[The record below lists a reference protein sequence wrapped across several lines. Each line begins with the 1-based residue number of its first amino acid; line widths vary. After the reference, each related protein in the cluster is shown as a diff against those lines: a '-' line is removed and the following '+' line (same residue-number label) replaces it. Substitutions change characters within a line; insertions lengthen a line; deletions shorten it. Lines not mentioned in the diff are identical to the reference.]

1 MMDATRTAIADAL
14 ENLAEEESWDPEAWQ
29 NCYDLVTANW
39 DNGLLKY
46 VHDDLIHYSGEFHSR
61 NILGFR
67 AKPDPHHLDDYRH
80 EFRSIAAALRAG
92 LSLVDAKKQF
102 GL

>member
-1 MMDATRTAIADAL
+1 MG
-14 ENLAEEESWDPEAWQ
+14 
-29 NCYDLVTANW
+29 ANW
-39 DNGLLKY
+39 DNELLKY
-46 VHDDLIHYSGEFHSR
+46 IHDDLIHYDGVFDSR
-61 NILGFR
+61 NIFGFR
-67 AKPDPHHLDDYRH
+67 VKPNRHELENYRH